1 MISGVYDNLSSVTRV
16 HAPRQVAWLTMLSL
30 DGVVDLNY
38 PWDCLLL
45 EAGFLALFLPPALP
59 LPALA
64 AAAPP
69 LPAVR
74 RLGTL
79 SGECSFTRVTLNTP
93 HNAPY

>member
-1 MISGVYDNLSSVTRV
+1 
-16 HAPRQVAWLTMLSL
+16 MLSL